1 MLKLKL
7 YHEVLWRVWS
17 VKVERS
23 WRPRWRWR
31 QSLEK
36 EKPWNLWVF
45 VKEKRKYDRREQIIL
60 GTFGGI
66 FVKNFVLGFMVCLLW
81 LIVLL
86 GCYYVAWHVS
96 FFFLFYFFFFGCLLA
111 WVYFL
116 WFIFSSS
123 KKKNLSLKTSR
134 VENKLDFNK
143 KIWCR
148 FKLTQLIKFIVIKWL
163 ARYESLLY
171 EKVSWW

>member
-31 QSLEK
+31 QSLVK

-60 GTFGGI
+60 ETLGGI

-96 FFFLFYFFFFGCLLA
+96 FFFLFFFFLGACLRE
-111 WVYFL
+111 
-116 WFIFSSS
+116 FIFFDLFLVLL
-123 KKKNLSLKTSR
+123 KKKLKFKNKSSR
-134 VENKLDFNK
+134 K
-143 KIWCR
+143 
-148 FKLTQLIKFIVIKWL
+148 
-163 ARYESLLY
+163 
-171 EKVSWW
+171 

>member
-17 VKVERS
+17 GKVERS

-31 QSLEK
+31 QSLVK
-36 EKPWNLWVF
+36 EKSWNLWVF
-45 VKEKRKYDRREQIIL
+45 VKEKRKYDRREQIVMSL

-66 FVKNFVLGFMVCLLW
+66 FVKKFVLGFMVCLLW

-96 FFFLFYFFFFGCLLA
+96 FIFFFFFFFFLGACLRE
-111 WVYFL
+111 
-116 WFIFSSS
+116 FIFFDLFLVLL
-123 KKKNLSLKTSR
+123 KKKHLSLKTNW

-143 KIWCR
+143 KN
-148 FKLTQLIKFIVIKWL
+148 LM
-163 ARYESLLY
+163 
-171 EKVSWW
+171 

>member
-31 QSLEK
+31 QSLVK

-60 GTFGGI
+60 ETLGGI
-66 FVKNFVLGFMVCLLW
+66 FVKILFLVLWFACFGW
-81 LIVLL
+81 LSCWGVTMWL
-86 GCYYVAWHVS
+86 GMSASSSYS
-96 FFFLFYFFFFGCLLA
+96 FFFLGACLRE
-111 WVYFL
+111 
-116 WFIFSSS
+116 FIFFDLFLVLL
-123 KKKNLSLKTSR
+123 KKKLKFKNKSSR
-134 VENKLDFNK
+134 K
-143 KIWCR
+143 
-148 FKLTQLIKFIVIKWL
+148 
-163 ARYESLLY
+163 
-171 EKVSWW
+171 